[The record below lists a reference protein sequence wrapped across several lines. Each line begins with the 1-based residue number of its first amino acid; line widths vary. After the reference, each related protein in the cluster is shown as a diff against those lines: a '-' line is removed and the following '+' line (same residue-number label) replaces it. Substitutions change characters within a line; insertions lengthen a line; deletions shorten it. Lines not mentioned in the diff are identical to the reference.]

1 MISTSPNPVLLHLR
15 NATAD
20 LHKKLDQ
27 SLPLA
32 SAHPS
37 LEDYTQ
43 HLLGFKNWLSDIGA
57 SMDGSSL
64 VSPEL
69 LALNAT
75 ALRLLASD
83 LQALNVQESPAPS
96 FPDNSIRLNAGFC
109 LGIEYVVKGSALGSA
124 MLYRKASALFPSAPV
139 TFMQDAMMHG
149 KDRWK
154 QFLVKLETHMWT
166 EDDLSSAREGSIWAF
181 QRYIQL
187 HEMSLNTQ

>member
-1 MISTSPNPVLLHLR
+1 MTTTNPNPVLLHLR
-15 NATAD
+15 NATAE
-20 LHKKLDQ
+20 LHKQLDE

-32 SAHPS
+32 AAHPS
-37 LEDYTQ
+37 LQDYIQ
-43 HLLGFKNWLSDIGA
+43 HLLGFKTWLSDIGA
-57 SMDGSSL
+57 SMAGSRL
-64 VSPEL
+64 VSPEF
-69 LALNAT
+69 LALNTA
-75 ALRLLASD
+75 ALRLLTSD

-96 FPDNSIRLNAGFC
+96 VVDHSIRLNAGFC
-109 LGIEYVVKGSALGSA
+109 LGVEYVVKGSALGSA

-154 QFLVKLETHMWT
+154 QFLVKLESDAWT
-166 EDDLSSAREGSIWAF
+166 EDDLASAREGSIWAF